1 MGFKAES
8 RRLAIS
14 DIKPLKTV
22 AASVKKTPK
31 YGQIVA
37 STGQVGIVEL
47 PVVAAGSLIS
57 AGSICFWTAICA
69 LKR

>member
-31 YGQIVA
+31 YSQLVA
-37 STGQVGIVEL
+37 STGQVGIVEP
-47 PVVAAGSLIS
+47 PVVAAGS
-57 AGSICFWTAICA
+57 
-69 LKR
+69 